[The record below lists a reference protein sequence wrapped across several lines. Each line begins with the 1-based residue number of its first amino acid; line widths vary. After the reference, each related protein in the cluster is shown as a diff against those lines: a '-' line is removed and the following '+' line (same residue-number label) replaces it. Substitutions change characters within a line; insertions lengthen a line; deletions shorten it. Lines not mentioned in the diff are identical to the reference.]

1 MNRGASPLLLAMLAL
16 LLPVCG
22 TLAASPAFAQ
32 PASTGTVTGLP
43 VPRFV
48 SLRHDKTNVRGGPA
62 QNHEIK
68 WTFAK
73 AGLPVEIT
81 AEYFNWRRIR
91 DSDGAEGWV
100 HQALLSGRR
109 TALVAPHSKLRTL
122 SLYESPSMAA
132 AVVARLQPGVLA
144 SVRSCSGGWCRI
156 SGSNFDGY
164 FVQSELWGVYPNE
177 TVE

>member
-1 MNRGASPLLLAMLAL
+1 MNRGASPLLLAMLAM

-73 AGLPVEIT
+73 AGFSP
-81 AEYFNWRRIR
+81 F
-91 DSDGAEGWV
+91 
-100 HQALLSGRR
+100 QAGFS
-109 TALVAPHSKLRTL
+109 T
-122 SLYESPSMAA
+122 
-132 AVVARLQPGVLA
+132 
-144 SVRSCSGGWCRI
+144 SVRLCLGTHFSM
-156 SGSNFDGY
+156 
-164 FVQSELWGVYPNE
+164 
-177 TVE
+177 T